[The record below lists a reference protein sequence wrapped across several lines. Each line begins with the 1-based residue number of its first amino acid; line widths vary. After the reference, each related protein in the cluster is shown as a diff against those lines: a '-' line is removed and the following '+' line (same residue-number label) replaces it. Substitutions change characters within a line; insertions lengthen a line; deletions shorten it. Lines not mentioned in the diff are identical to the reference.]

1 MNRQRLE
8 EKTRA
13 VLEDRAR
20 RGILISYSKLAN
32 ILNGELEPDDSPI
45 EPDSWLLKDL
55 LRVMSE
61 EDYDEDETK
70 NKGMLSAIVVYK
82 NDPQIPGPGFFK
94 LARNIGALKGDTAEA
109 EMIFLIAQLNKVYEV
124 HGEKRKKE

>member
-20 RGILISYSKLAN
+20 RGILISYSKLAK

-61 EDYDEDETK
+61 EDYDEDKTK
-70 NKGMLSAIVVYK
+70 NKGMLSAVVVYK

-94 LARNIGALKGDTAEA
+94 LARNIGALTDDMDDYDFFILQIK
-109 EMIFLIAQLNKVYEV
+109 KVYKV
-124 HGEKRKKE
+124 HGEKNKKE